1 MNGAARFGDGA
12 EPDRTPDPDIEAAFA
27 AIVAGWDAPSA
38 PPDGGSEGDDG
49 HAGQAADAASPG
61 PAALPHGPAAL
72 PPAPPEPRRVFEV
85 APPGWRVHVPPEPE
99 PEDEEFEPPDPPLPG
114 WDPLLWCAVAGIVLG
129 PVLLIMLVLFQPYGS
144 KLPMWLAAGM
154 TAGGL
159 GILLARLPGGHDD
172 DDDGAR
178 V

>member
-1 MNGAARFGDGA
+1 MNGATRPGDGA
-12 EPDRTPDPDIEAAFA
+12 GPGPDPDIDAAFA

-38 PPDGGSEGDDG
+38 PPDPEADGRDEASSDRASEG
-49 HAGQAADAASPG
+49 HVSP
-61 PAALPHGPAAL
+61 GPAAL
-72 PPAPPEPRRVFEV
+72 PPAPREPRRVFDV
-85 APPGWRVHVPPEPE
+85 APPGWRVHVPPDPE
-99 PEDEEFEPPDPPLPG
+99 PEDEEFEPPDPPLPR

-129 PVLLIMLVLFQPYGS
+129 PVLLITLVLFQPYGS

-159 GILLARLPGGHDD
+159 GVLLARLPGGHDD